1 MKTKKENKMSKP
13 KRGSDHRDEL
23 REEWTARLTD
33 RLVGLSITKVS
44 YTQDEDMEACGWYE
58 SGIQLHMDDGSVI
71 VVQRDDEGNGPGSL
85 AIYHTEKKSTEYAPT
100 I

>member
-1 MKTKKENKMSKP
+1 MKKTKRTETSYRN
-13 KRGSDHRDEL
+13 EL
-23 REEWTARLTD
+23 REEWTSRLTE

-44 YTQDEDMEACGWYE
+44 YTADADMEACGWHE
-58 SGIQLHMDDGSVI
+58 SGIQLYLDDGSVI

>member
-1 MKTKKENKMSKP
+1 MKRTKKTDYRN
-13 KRGSDHRDEL
+13 EL
-23 REEWTARLTD
+23 REEWTSRLSE

-44 YTQDEDMEACGWYE
+44 YTADEDMEACGWYE